1 MKAMAKPFEV
11 MHASLSLLRPSRVQP
26 TPPRI
31 VFIAGALQSHMPPEL
46 LLLPLLGIAM
56 NFWPSVIPVLPA
68 RDGDRPHT
76 VVVVMRVV
84 LALGLLTQANV
95 AASKAGALR

>member
-1 MKAMAKPFEV
+1 MAKPFEV

-26 TPPRI
+26 TPARI
-31 VFIAGALQSHMPPEL
+31 VFIAGALQSRMPPAL
-46 LLLPLLGIAM
+46 LLLLLLGIAM

-68 RDGDRPHT
+68 RDGDRSYT
-76 VVVVMRVV
+76 FIVVMRVV
-84 LALGLLTQANV
+84 LAPGLLMQASV